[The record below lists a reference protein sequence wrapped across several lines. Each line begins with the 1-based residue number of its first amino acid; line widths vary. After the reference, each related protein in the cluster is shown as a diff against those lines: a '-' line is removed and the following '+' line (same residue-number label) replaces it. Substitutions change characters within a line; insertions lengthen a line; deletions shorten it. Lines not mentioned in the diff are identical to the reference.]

1 MLHMHLSQLKNMFP
15 HSIQIESSPFILQQK
30 MHNIL
35 LEAILPKGLDVF
47 TMFFYHVLPTKLR
60 FTEYFRRFPELHLF
74 SNRISP
80 VVEVQMI
87 PWR

>member
-1 MLHMHLSQLKNMFP
+1 MLHMHLFQLKNMFP
-15 HSIQIESSPFILQQK
+15 HSIQIESSPFILQKNAQ
-30 MHNIL
+30 H
-35 LEAILPKGLDVF
+35 F
-47 TMFFYHVLPTKLR
+47 TGGDSSQSFGRFYHVFYHVLPTKLR